1 MLCVGGP
8 GLQSRTI
15 SRKVAEIMFSTV
27 LERVLTKPQ
36 IIEAYL
42 NKVYWGH
49 GVVGIAH
56 ASAAYFRKK
65 PSQLNGCVGLWLLT
79 N

>member
-1 MLCVGGP
+1 M
-8 GLQSRTI
+8 
-15 SRKVAEIMFSTV
+15 
-27 LERVLTKPQ
+27 
-36 IIEAYL
+36 EAYL

-65 PSQLNGCVGLWLLT
+65 PSQLQLGEVCLLVGLT
-79 N
+79 NPKLICFSLNMTRSV